1 LIIKLYNCLDYIKKI
16 EKEYTD
22 ILNKVNNK
30 FKSKGVSV
38 FIFLAKDEKHVNGK
52 VFIRYCGVKI
62 KVQGEIDVE
71 NVTLPP
77 RFMLDGFEYVIDNDT
92 VLCSYKVFR
101 KYANMLRPCTVVVEL
116 DKLKNIIVSKIR
128 EKAYKVKRDYI
139 TKTKIPISWVPLMQ
153 TGIIKMISKEL
164 NITYEDLIDYL
175 VYLNDKGDINISFG
189 ESGELWLLTM

>member
-1 LIIKLYNCLDYIKKI
+1 MIIKLYNCLDYIKKI

-22 ILNKVNNK
+22 ILNKVNNE
-30 FKSKGVSV
+30 FKSKGVPVSM
-38 FIFLAKDEKHVNGK
+38 FLAKDEKHVNGK

-175 VYLNDKGDINISFG
+175 VYLSDKGDINISFG